1 MLTIYNHR
9 LSGENGPQILPD
21 ELIEGWE
28 KLCERATVGPWV
40 ADILNPGQSSAHW
53 TGRFYCGFMST
64 TAWTVW
70 EPHNENSPRQLDNIR
85 FIESARTAIPLMIYE
100 IQRLKSQ
107 ISKMERM
114 KGNP

>member
-1 MLTIYNHR
+1 MLTMFNNR
-9 LSGENGPQILPD
+9 KVVEDGPQILPD
-21 ELIEGWE
+21 ELIDGWE

-40 ADILNPGQSSAHW
+40 ADIRNPGLSSAHW

-64 TAWTVW
+64 TGWTVW
-70 EPHNENSPRQLDNIR
+70 EPSKSDSPRQLDNIR

-107 ISKMERM
+107 ISKMERTS
-114 KGNP
+114 KP